1 MMIVLYIYLAGSILV
16 ALRLIRHMLFKLDRY
31 DWSYSKG
38 SNAVLKVALI

>member
-1 MMIVLYIYLAGSILV
+1 MVLVFYIDLAGSILV
-16 ALRLIRHMLFKLDRY
+16 ALRLIQHMLFKLDRY